1 MVHESKSDASR
12 MTPSVLL
19 EKLAAGQIVELD
31 GWHLS
36 QTLCSFGPIIE
47 TTDPYGVGSGTTSMT
62 LDDCE
67 RLLAWIDQSTRVDPH
82 FQL

>member
-1 MVHESKSDASR
+1 MTHEAMSDASR
-12 MTPSVLL
+12 ITPGVLL
-19 EKLAAGQIVELD
+19 EKLEAGQVVELD

-36 QTLCSFGPIIE
+36 QTQCSFGPIIE

-67 RLLAWIDQSTRVDPH
+67 RLLARIDHSIRVDPH
-82 FQL
+82 FQF